1 MSTNNIF
8 VSLDETD
15 QSIMLRAL
23 AVMKKSIS
31 DRSIY
36 EDDID
41 DLIRKINTAPI
52 KKERRSEDDI

>member
-31 DRSIY
+31 DRSIC

-41 DLIRKINTAPI
+41 DLIRKINTAPT

>member
-15 QSIMLRAL
+15 QNIMLRAL
-23 AVMKKSIS
+23 AVMKKSIP
-31 DRSIY
+31 DRSIC

-41 DLIRKINTAPI
+41 DLIRKINTAPT

>member
-15 QSIMLRAL
+15 QSIILRAL
-23 AVMKKSIS
+23 AGMKKSIS
-31 DRSIY
+31 DRSIC
-36 EDDID
+36 EDDIN
-41 DLIRKINTAPI
+41 DLIMKINTAPT